1 MALKA
6 RMKSKFPARVVG
18 GVGIDVARTGATYSF
33 ALDFSD
39 FAATTTVSAGDR
51 DNLYAPFYNED
62 AEQYTRISLSTML
75 GGFDLAASSTDNA
88 IVRFNGTAGGTQDSE
103 VLIDDTGNITP
114 VTSGAGSLGTP
125 DVRWSAV
132 QLTNGSALSFN
143 NDIIVQHSTDHLAF
157 TGGTYSFDG
166 SVRPATNGGA
176 ALGTT
181 TLGWSNVHVAQGG
194 AVSFAGGSVT
204 ITHGT
209 SSLSI
214 GGASGGIF
222 LNAGTFVNGQCSPLT
237 TGAGSLGSTA
247 RQWATTYIQQGAG
260 IDWNAGSA
268 TITYSTGTVSFGGAT
283 TYAFSNAMRL
293 AAVSTPSAPAS
304 SNLSLF
310 AKTVSS
316 RTVPHFIDSS
326 SREIPLGSPQLL
338 GYAIGVDFN
347 AVADTAITINLP
359 YGWWRLSVVGFTNT
373 GTTASLTTAQYG
385 LFTAAG
391 GAGTALVSSGTALS
405 GLTSNTINTNGSY
418 GQTAASVSAYLN
430 LTTVYFRVTQAQGA
444 AASGNVYIIGFYLP
458 TT

>member
-1 MALKA
+1 MTLKA
-6 RMKSKFPARVVG
+6 RLKSKFPARVIHG
-18 GVGIDVARTGATYSF
+18 PGLSISRSGATYTF
-33 ALDFSD
+33 GLGLGLL
-39 FAATTTVSAGDR
+39 AATTTVSEGDR
-51 DNLYAPFYNED
+51 ENLYAPFYNED
-62 AEQYTRISLSTML
+62 ADQYTRISLSEML
-75 GGFDLAASSTDNA
+75 GAFNLANTSTDNA
-88 IVRFNGTAGGTQDSE
+88 IVRFNGTTGGTQDSE
-103 VLIDDTGNITP
+103 ILIDDSGNLTP
-114 VTSGAGSLGTP
+114 VTSGAGSLGTT

-132 QLTNGSALSFN
+132 QLTQGSAVSFN
-143 NDIIVQHSTDHLAF
+143 NDIILQHTADHLAF

-166 SVRPATNGGA
+166 AVRPATNGGA
-176 ALGTT
+176 ALGSS
-181 TLGWSNVHVAQGG
+181 TLSWGTVHIAQGG
-194 AVSFAGGSVT
+194 VVSFAGGSVT

-209 SSLSI
+209 SSLSV

-260 IDWNAGSA
+260 LDWNAGSA
-268 TITYSTGTVSFGGAT
+268 TITYSTGTVAFAGAT